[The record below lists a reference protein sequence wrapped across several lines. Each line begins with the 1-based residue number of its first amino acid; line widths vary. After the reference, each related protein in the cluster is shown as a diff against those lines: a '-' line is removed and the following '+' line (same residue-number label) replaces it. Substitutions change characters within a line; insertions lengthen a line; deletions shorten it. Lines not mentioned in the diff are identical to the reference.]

1 MPFLVKLA
9 LAAQKVLLPLGG
21 WGLFVAAALDSSFL
35 SFAGGVDLWLISL
48 CALLPSQMPL
58 YALAATVG
66 SVIGCSALY
75 VAVRKGEEA
84 LLERNRSTPRFARV
98 RNFVGKYGAWSL
110 FVVSFLPPPTPFKL
124 FVLAA
129 GLLQLPYRKFVIALL
144 AGRSLRYFVEGLL
157 AVWYGRQVWVWM
169 IRSGPALFWF
179 VLAALGL
186 LLLTRKLWRKA
197 LAVNSGLS
205 L

>member
-1 MPFLVKLA
+1 MPFLVKVA
-9 LAAQKVLLPLGG
+9 LAAQNVLLPLGG

-35 SFAGGVDLWLISL
+35 SFAGGVDLWLVSV
-48 CALLPSQMPL
+48 CALRPSQMPL

-84 LLERNRSTPRFARV
+84 LLERNRSTPRFAHV
-98 RNFVGKYGAWSL
+98 RSFMESYGAWSL

-129 GLLQLPYRKFVIALL
+129 GLLQLPYRKFVIALVV
-144 AGRSLRYFVEGLL
+144 GRSLRYFVEGLL
-157 AVWYGRQVWVWM
+157 VVWYGRQVWDWM
-169 IRSGPALFWF
+169 IRSGPVLFG
-179 VLAALGL
+179 LAIV
-186 LLLTRKLWRKA
+186 A
-197 LAVNSGLS
+197 LALLVLGRRFRRLS
-205 L
+205 PSVTTHN

>member
-1 MPFLVKLA
+1 MPFLAKLA

-35 SFAGGVDLWLISL
+35 SFAGGVDLWLVSV
-48 CALLPSQMPL
+48 CALRPSQMPL
-58 YALAATVG
+58 YALAAAAG

-84 LLERNRSTPRFARV
+84 LLERNRSTPRFAHV
-98 RNFVGKYGAWSL
+98 RNFVEKYGAWSL
-110 FVVSFLPPPTPFKL
+110 FLVALLPPPTPFKL

-129 GLLQLPYRKFVIALL
+129 GLLQLPYRKFVLALV
-144 AGRSLRYFVEGLL
+144 AGRSLRYFGEGLL
-157 AVWYGRQVWVWM
+157 VVWYGRQVWERMV
-169 IRSGPALFWF
+169 RSGPALFGF

-186 LLLTRKLWRKA
+186 LLLTRKVWRKA
-197 LAVNSGLS
+197 LAVNS
-205 L
+205 